1 MVVEKAKS
9 LINTA
14 DTHGMTPVHIAAQNK
29 HFSLCEALI
38 DCKGDPNS
46 VNNKVRRRK
55 KMLVIKKIKKT

>member
-55 KMLVIKKIKKT
+55 KC